1 MAQTPKSLGQADL
14 AANTLTNIY
23 TVPGAT
29 SAIARVTLANRTA
42 ANINIHLAHA
52 PAGAANT
59 NAHFHLFNFNLPAND
74 AWTTPYT
81 IEMAT
86 TDQLRARADAA
97 GVTAAAHGLEIT

>member
-1 MAQTPKSLGQADL
+1 MAQIPKSLGQADL

-23 TVPGAT
+23 TVPAAT
-29 SAIARVTLANRTA
+29 SAVARVTLANRTA
-42 ANINIHLAHA
+42 AAVNIHLAHA

-59 NAHFHLFNFNLPAND
+59 NAHFHLFSFVLPAND

-86 TDQLRARADAA
+86 TDQIRARADAA
-97 GVTAAAHGLEIT
+97 GVSVSAHGLEIT